1 MPDDWALDPP
11 VVCRWLVRIAS
22 WIVPGASR
30 PAWRR
35 KWEDGLRH
43 WWAWL
48 VERDELGPQ
57 APAQLARHCRSAWA
71 DALGQRFQRDHLRH
85 FLRGPA
91 FVLGFAGACLVVLTV
106 SSRGF
111 AGIRAL
117 RVPLPY
123 EHPEQLYALSFTDLL
138 GRGAGVPVSHLRA
151 WRDTGASDSRLAA
164 YIRRENH
171 AEVTPD
177 FFSLLGVRPF
187 LGRTLRAGD
196 EAEADL
202 PAVLSNSFWRQ
213 RCGGERA
220 ASGRRV
226 TLNGRV
232 LRIVGVLPP
241 EFRALSSQVR
251 YWTPF
256 SLDAPPARLGPS
268 PIAGAIVRV
277 RPGIRPENVR
287 AAWLDICLREKL
299 PLFGQGFSL
308 LPLENHGL
316 GRLTIFAGG
325 LAMAMLAG
333 AVLIF
338 FGSRGALR
346 PGWRYWAFES
356 AKTLLL
362 LVSLAVL
369 RLELTTRSMLMPGG
383 RPSGDLWAVLALDWA
398 FYLGCGAAL
407 YWCYYDQRRRCPVC
421 LHRLTIPVTIGS
433 WSSPLFD
440 PVSTELLCDQ
450 GHGSLWVPET
460 QSSASVAEHWT
471 GLDESWR
478 ELFTK

>member
-1 MPDDWALDPP
+1 MPDDWAMELP
-11 VVCRWLVRIAS
+11 VGCRWLLRISS

-35 KWEDGLRH
+35 KWEEGLRH
-43 WWAWL
+43 WWAWQA
-48 VERDELGPQ
+48 ERDELGPE
-57 APAQLARHCRSAWA
+57 ARRRLLEHCRSAWA
-71 DALGQRFQRDHLRH
+71 DALKQRFQRDQMRH

-91 FVLGFAGACLVVLTV
+91 FVLGVAAAFLVILTAA
-106 SSRGF
+106 SRGF
-111 AGIRAL
+111 AGIRGL

-123 EHPEQLYALSFTDLL
+123 QNPEQLYALSLTDRV
-138 GRGAGVPVSHLRA
+138 GRGYDAPVGYLRA
-151 WRDTGASDSRLAA
+151 WRDKGAAKSQLAA
-164 YIRRENH
+164 YVRRENH
-171 AEVTPD
+171 AEVTSD
-177 FFSLLGVRPF
+177 FFSLLGVRPL
-187 LGRTLRAGD
+187 LGRTLGPGD
-196 EAEADL
+196 EFEAEL
-202 PAVLSNSFWRQ
+202 PAVLSYSFWRQ
-213 RCGGERA
+213 RYGGERA
-220 ASGRRV
+220 AISRTV
-226 TLNGRV
+226 MLDGRV

-241 EFRALSSQVR
+241 EFWALSGQVR

-256 SLDAPPARLGPS
+256 SLDAVHVRLGP
-268 PIAGAIVRV
+268 PPTAGAIVRIH
-277 RPGIRPENVR
+277 PGVKPEQVR
-287 AAWLDICLREKL
+287 AAWIDICHQEKL
-299 PLFGQGFSL
+299 PLFGQGIGL

-325 LAMAMLAG
+325 LAMALLAG
-333 AVLIF
+333 AALIF

-346 PGWRYWAFES
+346 TGWRYWAFES

-362 LVSLAVL
+362 LVLLAVL
-369 RLELTTRSMLMPGG
+369 RLELTTPSMLLPGG
-383 RPSGDLWAVLALDWA
+383 RPSGDLWATLALDWV

-407 YWCYYDQRRRCPVC
+407 YWCYFDQRHRCPVC
-421 LHRLTIPVTIGS
+421 LHRLSIPYTTGS

-460 QSSASVAEHWT
+460 QSSANVAEHWT

>member
-48 VERDELGPQ
+48 AGRDELGPE
-57 APAQLARHCRSAWA
+57 AHAQLLRHCRSAWA

-91 FVLGFAGACLVVLTV
+91 FVLGVAGACLAVLTV

-111 AGIRAL
+111 TGIRAL
-117 RVPLPY
+117 RVALPY
-123 EHPEQLYALSFTDLL
+123 EHPEQLYALSLTDRL
-138 GRGAGVPVSHLRA
+138 GRGAGVPMSHLRA
-151 WRDTGASDSRLAA
+151 WRDRGASNSRLAA

-171 AEVTPD
+171 ADVTPN

-187 LGRTLRAGD
+187 LGRTLQAGD

-202 PAVLSNSFWRQ
+202 PAVLSYSYWRQ
-213 RCGGERA
+213 RYGGERA
-220 ASGRRV
+220 AIGRTV
-226 TLNGRV
+226 MLNGRV

-241 EFRALSSQVR
+241 EFWALSSQVR

-256 SLDAPPARLGPS
+256 SLDTVHVRLGP
-268 PIAGAIVRV
+268 PPTAGAIARI
-277 RPGIRPENVR
+277 RPGVKPEQVR
-287 AAWLDICLREKL
+287 AVWLDICRQEKL
-299 PLFGQGFSL
+299 PLFGQGIGL

-316 GRLTIFAGG
+316 GRLAIFAGG
-325 LAMAMLAG
+325 LAMAVLAG

-338 FGSRGALR
+338 LGSRGALR
-346 PGWRYWAFES
+346 PGWRYLAFES

-369 RLELTTRSMLMPGG
+369 RLELTTRNMLVPGG

-407 YWCYYDQRRRCPVC
+407 YWCYYDQRHRCPVC
-421 LHRLTIPVTIGS
+421 LHRLSIPVTIGS